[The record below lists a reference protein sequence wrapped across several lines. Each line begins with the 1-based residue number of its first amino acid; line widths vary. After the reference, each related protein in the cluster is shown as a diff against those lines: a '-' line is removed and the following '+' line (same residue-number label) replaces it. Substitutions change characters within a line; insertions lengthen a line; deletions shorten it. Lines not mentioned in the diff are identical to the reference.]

1 MSLIL
6 KGLSA
11 LDKYRQSLIVFY
23 LKELSL
29 ADEKEEF
36 MKLYDSKMEKMIHS
50 LLSFEEYKKEDI
62 IQILEYGN
70 SLHSSMKIA

>member
-1 MSLIL
+1 M

-11 LDKYRQSLIVFY
+11 LDNFRQSLLVFY

-36 MKLYDSKMEKMIHS
+36 LKFYTPEIENYLQRSLSSSDSN
-50 LLSFEEYKKEDI
+50 KEDI
-62 IQILEYGN
+62 LQILSYGN
-70 SLHSSMKIA
+70 SLNDSLKVA

>member
-1 MSLIL
+1 M

-11 LDKYRQSLIVFY
+11 LDNFRQSLLVFY

-36 MKLYDSKMEKMIHS
+36 LKFYTPEIENYLQRSLSSSDSN
-50 LLSFEEYKKEDI
+50 KEDI
-62 IQILEYGN
+62 LQILYNIN
-70 SLHSSMKIA
+70 SLNDSLKVA

>member
-1 MSLIL
+1 L

-11 LDKYRQSLIVFY
+11 LDNFRQSLLVFY

-36 MKLYDSKMEKMIHS
+36 LKFYTPEIENYLQRSLSSSDSN
-50 LLSFEEYKKEDI
+50 KEDI
-62 IQILEYGN
+62 LQILSYGN
-70 SLHSSMKIA
+70 SLNDSLKVA